1 MARKRSNGSGTIQK
15 VSNGVW
21 RGRVMDGYK
30 PDGSKNI
37 VSFYAPTKGEVQAL
51 IRNYWF
57 EHPEEDDAEEENIQ
71 LPTFAEWA
79 DSWYAQYKTQVQ
91 PSTYCNYKYTLAILK
106 AYFQEQKLIE
116 IKPVDV
122 TKFHSHLLSLNKSK
136 SSVSKCRA
144 MLIQIL
150 DFAEANELVPYNAA
164 RKAMAIKIV
173 PTLDFLEDSD
183 GKKDAFTEQEQEIL
197 AANLPDNVVGHTI
210 RLMLGTG
217 LRAQEMLALTPK
229 DIAADCSSI
238 SVSKAIKTVDGS
250 PTLGP
255 TKSKKGRRV
264 VPIPENY
271 RKDARYLID
280 HSGKPYIWTSR
291 RKNGLYD
298 VGAFRRRYYN
308 ALKAIPGVRPLSPH
322 CCRHTY
328 VSNLA
333 KRGVS
338 LHVIANLVGHSKIS
352 TTCDVY
358 VHTDL
363 STLTDAVSVLNNTN
377 H

>member
-1 MARKRSNGSGTIQK
+1 MAKRRSNGSGTFQK
-15 VSNGVW
+15 ISNGVW
-21 RGRVMDGYK
+21 RGKIMDGYK

-37 VSFYAPTKGEVQAL
+37 VSFYAPTRGEVQTL

-57 EHPEEDDAEEENIQ
+57 EHEEAAEDEEEKKS
-71 LPTFAEWA
+71 LPTFSEWA
-79 DSWYAQYKTQVQ
+79 DSWYAQYQTQVQ

-106 AYFQEQKLIE
+106 AYFRDQVLIE

-150 DFAEANELVPYNAA
+150 DYAEANELVPYNAA

-173 PTLDFLEDSD
+173 PTLDYLESNEHA
-183 GKKDAFTEQEQEIL
+183 KDAFTEREQALLE
-197 AANLPDNVVGHTI
+197 ANLPDNIVGHTI

-217 LRAQEMLALTPK
+217 LRTQEMLALTPK
-229 DIAADCSSI
+229 DIAADCSSLT
-238 SVSKAIKTVDGS
+238 VYKAIKTVNGS

-255 TKSKKGRRV
+255 PKSNRGRRS
-264 VPIPENY
+264 VPIPEDY
-271 RKDARYLID
+271 RKDAQYLLD

-298 VGAFRRRYYN
+298 VGSFRRRYYN
-308 ALKAIPGVRPLSPH
+308 TLRAIPGVRLLSPH

-328 VSNLA
+328 ISNLE
-333 KRGVS
+333 KKGVPMEQ
-338 LHVIANLVGHSKIS
+338 IARLAGHSR
-352 TTCDVY
+352 TTTTDAY
-358 VHTDL
+358 VHVDMTTL
-363 STLTDAVSVLNNTN
+363 SNAVSVLNHTNT
-377 H
+377 

>member
-1 MARKRSNGSGTIQK
+1 MAGKRSNGNGTIK
-15 VSNGVW
+15 KLPSGNW
-21 RGRVMDGYK
+21 RGQIMDGYRD
-30 PDGSKNI
+30 DGKRKVI
-37 VSFYAPTKGEVQAL
+37 SFTCKTKAEVMDK
-51 IRNYWF
+51 IRWYWQ
-57 EHPEEDDAEEENIQ
+57 EKENPPPKEDESVHFTA
-71 LPTFAEWA
+71 WA
-79 DSWYAQYKTQVQ
+79 DFWYAQYKTQVQ
-91 PSTYCNYKYTLAILK
+91 PSTYSNYKYTLAILK
-106 AYFQEQKLIE
+106 AYFQEQKLID
-116 IKPVDV
+116 IMPVDV
-122 TKFHSHLLSLNKSK
+122 TRFHSHLLSLNKSK
-136 SSVSKCRA
+136 SMVSKCRA

-183 GKKDAFTEQEQEIL
+183 EKKDAFTEQEQEIL
-197 AANLPDNVVGHTI
+197 DANLPDNVVGHTI

-229 DIAADCSSI
+229 DIAADFSSI

-291 RKNGLYD
+291 RKNGL
-298 VGAFRRRYYN
+298 
-308 ALKAIPGVRPLSPH
+308 
-322 CCRHTY
+322 
-328 VSNLA
+328 
-333 KRGVS
+333 
-338 LHVIANLVGHSKIS
+338 
-352 TTCDVY
+352 
-358 VHTDL
+358 
-363 STLTDAVSVLNNTN
+363 
-377 H
+377 